1 MTLLLQIVLIAAS
14 IGLLVFIGQSI
25 KKAKMRI
32 EDSLFW
38 IILAVLI
45 FLLSIF
51 PQIAAFFSDLL
62 GFQAPVNF
70 IYLFFI
76 FVLLVKCFSSS
87 KHISELDNKVKEL
100 SQQIAVDRLDHYERK
115 ELGRDQEFSIT
126 EPGKSQENK

>member
-1 MTLLLQIVLIAAS
+1 
-14 IGLLVFIGQSI
+14 
-25 KKAKMRI
+25 MRI

-51 PQIAAFFSDLL
+51 PQIASFFSNLL

-76 FVLLVKCFSSS
+76 FILLVKSFYSS

-115 ELGRDQEFSIT
+115 TRGPEQNDCSNHFNKPQE
-126 EPGKSQENK
+126 E

>member
-1 MTLLLQIVLIAAS
+1 MSVVLRIILVIAS
-14 IGLLVFIGQSI
+14 FGLLAFIGQSI

-38 IILAVLI
+38 VFLSILI
-45 FLLSIF
+45 FILSIF
-51 PQIAAFFSDLL
+51 PQIASTFSDLL

-76 FVLLVKCFSSS
+76 FILLVKSFNTS
-87 KHISELDNKVKEL
+87 KQVSELNNKVKEL

>member
-1 MTLLLQIVLIAAS
+1 MSPLLQITLVAAS
-14 IGLLVFIGQSI
+14 IGLFAFIGQSI

-38 IILAVLI
+38 VVLAVLI
-45 FLLSIF
+45 FLLSVF
-51 PQIAAFFSDLL
+51 PQIAAFFSNLL

-76 FVLLVKCFSSS
+76 FVLLVKSFTSS